1 MTVYFIGA
9 GPGAEDLITIRGLKA
24 IQKCKACLYAGSLV
38 PAGIVAQAPSDAVVH
53 DTASMHLDEIIG
65 HIKTAHDL
73 GQDISRVHSG
83 DPALYGAIAEQMRKL
98 DALEIPYEVIPGVSA
113 YSAMAA
119 ALKTELTLPDI
130 SQTIILTRT
139 SVRSSS
145 MPKGE
150 ELSELAKST
159 ATLAIHLSINNLK
172 KVVSELTPYYGK
184 DCPVVVGYRVSWAD
198 QTFVEGTLEN
208 IRGKVKE
215 AGFTRTAL
223 IMVGNVLNN
232 TQFTDSKLYDADHW
246 HVCRDEQENG

>member
-38 PAGIVAQAPSDAVVH
+38 PVGIVDEAPSDAVVH

-65 HIKTAHDL
+65 HIKTAHDF
-73 GQDISRVHSG
+73 GQDIARVHSG
-83 DPALYGAIAEQMRKL
+83 DSALYGAIAEQMRKL
-98 DALEIPYEVIPGVSA
+98 GALEIPYEVIPGVSA

-150 ELSELAKST
+150 ELSAFESLRQR
-159 ATLAIHLSINNLK
+159 L
-172 KVVSELTPYYGK
+172 PYIY
-184 DCPVVVGYRVSWAD
+184 P
-198 QTFVEGTLEN
+198 
-208 IRGKVKE
+208 
-215 AGFTRTAL
+215 L
-223 IMVGNVLNN
+223 II
-232 TQFTDSKLYDADHW
+232 
-246 HVCRDEQENG
+246 